1 MTGKYFSFWLISILL
16 IVGTVLL
23 FIGGPDYHSTRS
35 LKNLWDL
42 GHILYFAL
50 LAIVLSRWNYIARR
64 PLLWQWFYILS
75 ITLVAGITIE
85 LLQYGTNRTPNTG
98 DIIRDL
104 TGSFLALTFGPMG
117 IKLKSGR
124 QRHSLQLSATALTL
138 IMLWPLTKSVI
149 DETIARYQ
157 FPLLSSF
164 DTPFEID
171 RWSGKGLS
179 IESITKVSDSR
190 LLKIPLTI
198 DRYSG
203 VALKYF
209 DGNWKLFSALKI
221 NLYNPDTIPLQITVR
236 INDRKH
242 NDGYEEYKDRFNRS
256 FMLTPGSNLLKI
268 DLDEVKVSP
277 AGRDMDMN
285 DISGL
290 GLFTVS
296 LTAPRILYLNEVKL
310 IYR

>member
-1 MTGKYFSFWLISILL
+1 MAGKYFSFWLISILL

-23 FIGGPDYHSTRS
+23 FIGGPDYHSSRS

-50 LAIVLSRWNYIARR
+50 RTIVLSQWDYIARR
-64 PLLWQWFYILS
+64 PLLWQWFYILA

-85 LLQYGTNRTPNTG
+85 LLQYGTSRTPNTG

-104 TGSFLALTFGPMG
+104 TGSFLALTFGPMA

-124 QRHSLQLSATALTL
+124 QRHYLQLSATALTL

-149 DETIARYQ
+149 DETISRYQ
-157 FPLLSSF
+157 FPLLSGF

-179 IESITKVSDSR
+179 IESITKTSDSR
-190 LLKIPLTI
+190 LLKIPLTT

-203 VALKYF
+203 AALKYF
-209 DGNWKLFSALKI
+209 DASWKSFRTLKI
-221 NLYNPDTIPLQITVR
+221 SLYNPDTTQLQITVR
-236 INDRKH
+236 INDRQH
-242 NDGYEEYKDRFNRS
+242 NDGYEEYEDRYNRS
-256 FMLTPGSNLLKI
+256 FKLVPGWNLLEL
-268 DLDEVKVSP
+268 DLDEVKYSP
-277 AGRDMDMN
+277 ADRVMDMN

-296 LTAPRILYLNEVKL
+296 LSTPRILYINEVQLK
-310 IYR
+310 YK